1 MRTEGPLLS
10 ERLTHVLHMVQ
21 TGTGAADV
29 GCDHGYIA
37 IHLILSGR
45 AERVIAMDVNSGPL
59 KRAGQ
64 HIRKYGLAEQIETR
78 LSDGMEALRD
88 GEAESVI
95 CAGMGG
101 KLVCGILERSLP
113 LAKGMKQLILQPQS
127 EIHIVRAW
135 LREHDFAIAAEDM
148 VFEDGKY
155 YPMMRA
161 VPVLQDSMRKAF
173 VGQDSMC
180 RGSMRQTSMRKDADG
195 LEQHIRD
202 RYGPCLLAS
211 AHPVLWQYLQKEHD
225 TCENIL
231 RSLER
236 ASDAGETR
244 RNELIHRLCEIE
256 LAESYLRGIHSGQTA
271 DAERSADE
279 MR

>member
-10 ERLTHVLHMVQ
+10 ERLTHVLHMVH
-21 TGTGAADV
+21 TCTGAADV

-59 KRAGQ
+59 KRAEQ
-64 HIRKYGLAEQIETR
+64 HIRKYGLTEQIETR
-78 LSDGMEALRD
+78 LSDGMEALCG

-113 LAKGMKQLILQPQS
+113 LAKNMKQLILQPQS

-155 YPMMRA
+155 YPMMR
-161 VPVLQDSMRKAF
+161 VIPVSQD
-173 VGQDSMC
+173 
-180 RGSMRQTSMRKDADG
+180 SMRKDADA

-211 AHPVLWQYLQKEHD
+211 AHPVLLQYLQKEHD
-225 TCENIL
+225 TCDEIL

-244 RNELIHRLCEIE
+244 RKELIQRLREIE
-256 LAESYLRGIHSGQTA
+256 LAESYLCGIHSGS
-271 DAERSADE
+271 DGGRGKER
-279 MR
+279 R

>member
-1 MRTEGPLLS
+1 MI
-10 ERLTHVLHMVQ
+10 HVLHMVQ
-21 TGTGAADV
+21 TCTGAADV

-37 IHLILSGR
+37 IHLIRSGR

-59 KRAGQ
+59 KRAEQ
-64 HIRKYGLAEQIETR
+64 HIRKYGLTEQIETR

-88 GEAESVI
+88 GEVECVI

-113 LAKGMKQLILQPQS
+113 LAKNMKQLILQPQS
-127 EIHIVRAW
+127 EIHIVRAY
-135 LREHDFAIAAEDM
+135 LREHGFAIAAEDM

-155 YPMMRA
+155 YPMMRVIP
-161 VPVLQDSMRKAF
+161 VPQDSMREIFMQQA
-173 VGQDSMC
+173 
-180 RGSMRQTSMRKDADG
+180 SMRQTPMREDADA

-211 AHPVLWQYLQKEHD
+211 AHPVLRQYLQKEHD
-225 TCENIL
+225 TCEEIL

-244 RNELIHRLCEIE
+244 RKELIQRLCEIE
-256 LAESYLRGIHSGQTA
+256 LAESYLSGIHSGS
-271 DAERSADE
+271 DGGRGKER
-279 MR
+279 R